1 MEIRL
6 SKNTVE
12 NKISVGELVTKII
25 NPDNETQKKLYS
37 DKLYSVFKQNLWN
50 KCVTVCRNNFAS
62 RSDLSQITEDI
73 YSETIRIAFTDL
85 KKVKLEKGIDDAKAI
100 KILNAWLSV
109 IVNHK
114 ILEHIRVF
122 NKEKKNLDSY
132 KEYLKLELDNGA
144 IATRAVTKSYDEK
157 KMKVVLDNL
166 CPLSRDIVYASH
178 AHGCFPHFDHITRE
192 FQKNT
197 KHLPKPVKNSII
209 AKHQTTDE
217 NFRQVKQRAFTK
229 IFSCISNPEL
239 EK

>member
-85 KKVKLEKGIDDAKAI
+85 KK
-100 KILNAWLSV
+100 S
-109 IVNHK
+109 
-114 ILEHIRVF
+114 
-122 NKEKKNLDSY
+122 
-132 KEYLKLELDNGA
+132 
-144 IATRAVTKSYDEK
+144 
-157 KMKVVLDNL
+157 
-166 CPLSRDIVYASH
+166 
-178 AHGCFPHFDHITRE
+178 
-192 FQKNT
+192 
-197 KHLPKPVKNSII
+197 
-209 AKHQTTDE
+209 
-217 NFRQVKQRAFTK
+217 
-229 IFSCISNPEL
+229 
-239 EK
+239 